1 MTVLPVDLMM
11 KISNLQK
18 IIFLLINNL
27 KTKQFDMKKITYFL
41 MTAIAIFFIG
51 CADEKINLEE
61 QENANVQKL
70 VFEAEFPSEPE
81 TVSILPNGSETRIYY
96 VDRPAGSATPGLD
109 ARWQVGDKIEFF
121 LHNTN
126 NQKQAVVGR
135 VIGMNNTPGKENVA
149 RVETVVSDF
158 NLNIPLTYYGVTGSG
173 VSGTYSI
180 PWGSSIWRLT
190 EPKYFQG
197 GGSWSSP
204 GADYHLIKTNHLT
217 NDWVVNAVNST
228 SSNSAYQQYLRPAV
242 IQVTSGNGSNGTYIY
257 MRFRNIGSFFNVEI
271 TNTTNQILRIK
282 EMTVESQGGTQWV
295 YPYNNTTNRYDP
307 TPGVRAMTSGS
318 SKVSSYTIFNYTQ
331 NNDNRF
337 FNIPANNGK
346 NNHYQW
352 FIPADVSVGDLR
364 IKVVLKNNS
373 TKYITI
379 PGTRTYT
386 KEKRYNIKRT
396 WNGTD
401 FS

>member
-1 MTVLPVDLMM
+1 
-11 KISNLQK
+11 
-18 IIFLLINNL
+18 
-27 KTKQFDMKKITYFL
+27 MKKITYFL

-61 QENANVQKL
+61 QETAGVQKL

-81 TVSILPNGSETRIYY
+81 TLSIMADGSESRIYY
-96 VDRPAGSATPGLD
+96 VDRPAGAPIPGLD

-121 LHNTN
+121 LHNN
-126 NQKQAVVGR
+126 SNQKQAVVGR
-135 VIGMNNTPGKENVA
+135 VIGFNQAPGKENVA
-149 RVETVVSDF
+149 LVETYVDGF

-173 VSGTYSI
+173 VSGSYS
-180 PWGSSIWRLT
+180 SYSDVWRLT
-190 EPKYFQG
+190 GPKYFQG
-197 GGSWSSP
+197 GGTWNNP
-204 GADYHLIKTNHLT
+204 AANYHLIKTDHLT
-217 NDWVVNAVNST
+217 NDRVVSAVNST
-228 SSNSAYQQYLRPAV
+228 DTHFFAPYHNYLKPAV
-242 IQVTSGNGSNGTYIY
+242 IQVTSGDGSNGNYIY

-271 TNTTNQILRIK
+271 TNNTNTILRIR
-282 EMTVESQGGTQWV
+282 EMTVESQGGTEWV

-318 SKVSSYTIFNYTQ
+318 VEASSYTIFDYTG
-331 NNDNRF
+331 NTNNRF
-337 FNIPANNGK
+337 FNIPGNGT

-352 FIPADVSVGDLR
+352 FIPADVLVGDLR
-364 IKVVLKNNS
+364 IKVVLKDNS

-379 PGTRTYT
+379 PGSRTYT

-401 FS
+401 FTNS

>member
-1 MTVLPVDLMM
+1 
-11 KISNLQK
+11 
-18 IIFLLINNL
+18 
-27 KTKQFDMKKITYFL
+27 MKKITYFL
-41 MTAIAIFFIG
+41 MTAVAIFFIG

-61 QENANVQKL
+61 QETAGVQKL

-81 TVSILPNGSETRIYY
+81 TLSIMADGSESRIYY
-96 VDRPAGSATPGLD
+96 VDRPAGSAIPGLD

-121 LHNTN
+121 LHNN
-126 NQKQAVVGR
+126 SNQKQAVVGR

-173 VSGTYSI
+173 VSGTYS
-180 PWGSSIWRLT
+180 GSGSGNVWRLT
-190 EPKYFQG
+190 GPKYFQG

-204 GADYHLIKTNHLT
+204 GANYHLIKTNHLT
-217 NDWVVNAVNST
+217 NDRVVNAVNST

-242 IQVTSGNGSNGTYIY
+242 IQVTSGNGSNGNYIY
-257 MRFRNIGSFFNVEI
+257 MQFRNIGSFFNVEI
-271 TNTTNQILRIK
+271 TNNTNQLLEIK

-295 YPYNNTTNRYDP
+295 YPNNNASNRYDP
-307 TPGVRAMTSGS
+307 TPGVRAMTSS
-318 SKVSSYTIFNYTQ
+318 STKASSYLLYT
-331 NNDNRF
+331 F
-337 FNIPANNGK
+337 IPESGWGWWYTPAVYFDIPK
-346 NNHYQW
+346 NSTKNHYQW
-352 FIPADVSVGDLR
+352 FIPADVPVGDLR
-364 IKVVLKNNS
+364 IKVVLKDNS

-379 PGTRTYT
+379 PGNRTYT

-396 WNGTD
+396 WNGTN